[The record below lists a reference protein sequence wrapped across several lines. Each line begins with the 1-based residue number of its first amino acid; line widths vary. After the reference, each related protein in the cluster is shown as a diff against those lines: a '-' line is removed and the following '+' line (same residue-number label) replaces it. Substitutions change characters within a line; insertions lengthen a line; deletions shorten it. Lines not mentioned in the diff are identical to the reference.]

1 MKIFLKIIL
10 LIIFYLILTPINL
23 FMRVLGV
30 DLLRLKSSE
39 DKKTYWI
46 KRKKNIGSMN
56 KQF

>member
-10 LIIFYLILTPINL
+10 LIIFYLILTQLI
-23 FMRVLGV
+23 FSCEFWCK

-46 KRKKNIGSMN
+46 KRKNIGSMN

>member
-23 FMRVLGV
+23 FMRVMGV